1 MVSRYQ
7 DTSEEEQQLTGLHV
21 RIPDPLYM
29 RLRLLVGKTK
39 GSTMQAEV
47 TAALER
53 HLKRR
58 KA

>member
-1 MVSRYQ
+1 MVPRYQ
-7 DTSEEEQQLTGLHV
+7 DSGEEERKLTGLHV

-29 RLRLLVGKTK
+29 RLRSLVGKTK

-47 TAALER
+47 TAALEW